1 MPNSI
6 YPITIY
12 YDASCPLCMAEMGN
26 LMLRNREANLVFVDV
41 SATPGASPLPG
52 VPYADLMRLLHARTV
67 DGGVIR
73 GVPALRAAY
82 EGVGLGWVTRATTW
96 PVIDVLA
103 DALYPVV
110 ARHRQRIPRFVVR
123 WLFEGAARRAA
134 QHAAAS
140 GSCSQG
146 QCTRR

>member
-67 DGGVIR
+67 DGDVIR

-96 PVIDVLA
+96 PVIGASVTPSMA
-103 DALYPVV
+103 W
-110 ARHRQRIPRFVVR
+110 PRTGPTR
-123 WLFEGAARRAA
+123 KRAA
-134 QHAAAS
+134 KAMRA
-140 GSCSQG
+140 
-146 QCTRR
+146 